1 MSSGSRSTFIQVPL
15 RDLFAFIIRGLPLAL
30 LFAAIGMAAAWW
42 TVQRRPDS
50 FTAVAHLLSVRQEFA
65 PTAVRGIVP
74 GSLDPALYRAAVS
87 NGPVLDAVRSNWTS
101 FAELPSDR
109 EILQNLQVVSDNQL
123 RSSVIRVVY
132 TTASPLEAAE
142 VATAVARE
150 LVAWDFERTR
160 RPLRA
165 WTEQLNSELA
175 ALEAAA
181 DPELTVQ
188 RDQLVR
194 ELATLQATVP
204 LSQLSLLSEAAVP
217 EQRDGTGLVTGMGL
231 AIVIAILL
239 AYLLRLARL
248 ALRSP
253 TGPTPA

>member
-1 MSSGSRSTFIQVPL
+1 MNNGSSTFIMVPL
-15 RDLFAFIIRGLPLAL
+15 RDLFGFVLRGLPLAL
-30 LFAAIGMAAAWW
+30 LFAALGMAAVWW

-50 FTAVAHLLSVRQEFA
+50 FTAVAWLLSVRQEFA

-87 NGPVLDAVRSNWTS
+87 NGTVLDAVRANWTS
-101 FAELPSDR
+101 FAPLPSDR

-132 TTASPLEAAE
+132 TAASPFEAAD

-150 LVAWDFERTR
+150 LVAWDFERTQ

-165 WTEQLNSELA
+165 WTEQLNRELA
-175 ALEAAA
+175 QLEGLTDPAAA
-181 DPELTVQ
+181 VR
-188 RDQLVR
+188 RDQLIR

-231 AIVIAILL
+231 AIVLAVLL

-253 TGPTPA
+253 AGPTPV